1 MGRPPGENAT
11 ATRYESVGQH
21 NIPSVLGMADAVD
34 LQLTIGKKNIEERD
48 RQLSSRLRA
57 GLKEIP
63 GVHLWTSTDRGL
75 SAGLTLFSVHDIPMQ
90 NVVAGLF
97 NEFRVH
103 IRTMG
108 TGNLNGVRA
117 STHFYNMPHEVDRL
131 LEGVRH
137 IAANASN
144 YMTTSA

>member
-1 MGRPPGENAT
+1 MG
-11 ATRYESVGQH
+11 
-21 NIPSVLGMADAVD
+21 DAVD
-34 LQLTIGKKNIEERD
+34 LQETIGKRNIEERD
-48 RQLSSRLRA
+48 RQLSNRLRE
-57 GLKEIP
+57 GLNEIP
-63 GVHLWTSTDRGL
+63 GVHLWTSSDRGL

-90 NVVAGLF
+90 NVVTALF
-97 NEFRVH
+97 DEFRVH

-137 IAANASN
+137 IAANAGN
-144 YMTTSA
+144 YMTTSG